1 MEPTREEPL
10 VVVGAGLAGSLLS
23 LVLARRGYHVD
34 VYEHRADSRTA
45 GFTGGRSI
53 NLALSTRGLT
63 ALNRVG
69 LGERI
74 LEECIPMNGRMIH
87 DVDGNTHLQPYGRT
101 GQFINSVS
109 RQTLN
114 EVLMNAADAH
124 PHVEFHFDQ
133 KCVDIELSD
142 GSPTFE
148 DRSGKKKQVKTRFLF
163 GADGAYS
170 SVRQQLM
177 KSGRFN
183 YSQDYLSH
191 GYKELSIPPAADGG
205 WRMDKNALHIWP
217 RHDFMLIALPNLDG
231 SFTVTLF
238 LAWEGEYSF
247 ANLTDEHTVTD
258 FFHEHF
264 ADALSLMPTLVE
276 DFFANPAGNLVT
288 VKCDPYHHA
297 DQVLLVG
304 DAAHAVVP
312 FYGQGMN
319 ASFEDCTILD
329 DLMEAHA
336 GRLVVD
342 PSSAPNW
349 GRLAAEFSKTRKAD
363 ADAIADLAVYNFLEM
378 RSKVADPMFLLKK
391 KVDRRLAETFPSK
404 WMPLYSMVTFS
415 NMPYSEAKA
424 RAEEQDRKLK
434 WGLLGAAAGGALGL
448 GYLLS
453 RRR

>member
-23 LVLARRGYHVD
+23 LVLARRGYHVA
-34 VYEHRADSRTA
+34 VYEYRADSRTA
-45 GFTGGRSI
+45 GFSGGRSI

-74 LEECIPMNGRMIH
+74 MEECIPMHGRMIH

-114 EVLMNAADAH
+114 ELLMDAADAH
-124 PHVEFHFDQ
+124 PHVEFRFDQ
-133 KCVDIELSD
+133 KCVDIDLKD

-148 DRSGKKKQVKTRFLF
+148 DRQTGKKKQIKTRFLF

-205 WRMDKNALHIWP
+205 WRMDKNSLHIWP

-247 ANLTDEHTVTD
+247 ANLADEHQVVD

-264 ADALSLMPTLVE
+264 PDALGLMPTLVE
-276 DFFANPAGNLVT
+276 DFFSNPTGNLVT
-288 VKCDPYHHA
+288 VKCEPYHHA

-319 ASFEDCTILD
+319 ASFEDCRIID
-329 DLMEAHA
+329 DLIEAHTHQA
-336 GRLVVD
+336 Q
-342 PSSAPNW
+342 APNW
-349 GRLAAEFSKTRKAD
+349 GQLAADFSEVRKPD

-378 RSKVADPMFLLKK
+378 RSKVADPMFLFKK
-391 KVDRRLAETFPSK
+391 KVDRQLAQTFPNK

-424 RAEEQDRKLK
+424 RAEEQDRMLK
-434 WGLLGAAAGGALGL
+434 WGMMGAAGGGVMALGL
-448 GYLLS
+448 LLS
-453 RRR
+453 RRK